1 MGKLFGTDGV
11 RGEANSFLTSDLAFK
26 LGKAAAYVLKGTEH
40 KNKGILIGKDTRIS
54 GDMLEASLAAGICS
68 MGVDV
73 YILGVCPT
81 PAVAYLTKNLDY
93 ISGVMISASHNPAI
107 DNGIKFFDSN
117 GYKLPDQTEEVIEN
131 FVFEG
136 NIGEIPGVKGDKT
149 GRIYD
154 GKELLS
160 KYKNFLLEEFP
171 LNTKDLKIIVDCA
184 NGSASE
190 MMPEILKI
198 NGCKFKAINSTP
210 NGVNINL
217 NCGSTHLE
225 SLKEEVIKEKADVGI
240 AHDGDSD
247 RVLFVDHNGMEID
260 GDMIMA
266 IVSRDLKKKG
276 LLKNNLVVGT
286 VMSNLGLKKFLN
298 QEEINFI
305 EAKVG
310 DRYVLEEMKK
320 MDGSFGGEQ
329 SGHLIF
335 LDHNTTGDGILT
347 ALIFLRLIAETGKS
361 TEELFKDYIKYP
373 QVLENAKVLKKD
385 GWEQNPVI
393 KESIL
398 NYQQKLGNDGRILVR
413 ASGTENLIRVMVEGS
428 DQSEINKIALDLKN
442 IILGELS

>member
-184 NGSASE
+184 NGSA
-190 MMPEILKI
+190 
-198 NGCKFKAINSTP
+198 
-210 NGVNINL
+210 
-217 NCGSTHLE
+217 
-225 SLKEEVIKEKADVGI
+225 
-240 AHDGDSD
+240 
-247 RVLFVDHNGMEID
+247 
-260 GDMIMA
+260 
-266 IVSRDLKKKG
+266 
-276 LLKNNLVVGT
+276 
-286 VMSNLGLKKFLN
+286 
-298 QEEINFI
+298 
-305 EAKVG
+305 
-310 DRYVLEEMKK
+310 
-320 MDGSFGGEQ
+320 
-329 SGHLIF
+329 
-335 LDHNTTGDGILT
+335 
-347 ALIFLRLIAETGKS
+347 
-361 TEELFKDYIKYP
+361 
-373 QVLENAKVLKKD
+373 
-385 GWEQNPVI
+385 
-393 KESIL
+393 
-398 NYQQKLGNDGRILVR
+398 
-413 ASGTENLIRVMVEGS
+413 
-428 DQSEINKIALDLKN
+428 
-442 IILGELS
+442 